1 MDGRGTYSQMDVI
14 NRRVDLPLFQME
26 EGMSLISFLC
36 EWRVG
41 FPSQCLV

>member
-26 EGMSLISFLC
+26 EGILLSAFLSDGGV
-36 EWRVG
+36 E
-41 FPSQCLV
+41 FPSPCSA